1 MGSNRTRI
9 PRIVNTPEGPR
20 ERTRMAGESMERD
33 QRRIRRRGAFSPMDR
48 KRMFTQDKE
57 ERMQDK
63 DMEARREERKKRRE
77 ERKQTFG
84 DSFREQRK
92 ERRRSRREMDEGSGE
107 NRRIFRKITTRAE
120 RSERR
125 RRNRTK
131 MAPTK
136 KDQNIAGKEI

>member
-1 MGSNRTRI
+1 MGANRTRI
-9 PRIVNTPEGPR
+9 PRIVNTPKGPR

-33 QRRIRRRGAFSPMDR
+33 QRRIRRRDAFSPMDR
-48 KRMFTQDKE
+48 KPMFTQDKE

-63 DMEARREERKKRRE
+63 DMEARRQERKQRRE

-107 NRRIFRKITTRAE
+107 NRRIFRKITTRSE

-125 RRNRTK
+125 RRNRTN

-136 KDQNIAGKEI
+136 RDQNIADKEI